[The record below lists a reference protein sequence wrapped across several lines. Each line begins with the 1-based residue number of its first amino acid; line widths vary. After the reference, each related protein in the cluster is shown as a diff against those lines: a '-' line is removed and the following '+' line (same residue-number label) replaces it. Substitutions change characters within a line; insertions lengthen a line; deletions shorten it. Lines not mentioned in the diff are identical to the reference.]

1 MPYIITL
8 LGAMRSMNKNEFLAA
23 LRAGLDGLPQGDID
37 NSVEYYS
44 EMIDDRMEDGLT
56 EQEAVAAVGELD
68 AILQQILGDASLTQ
82 LVRVRAKRARALT
95 AWEIILLILGSPI
108 WLPLGLAAVAVA
120 LSLYIVAW
128 AIIVSLYAVD
138 LSLAAAWLGCWI
150 NIFICIAAANPTA
163 AVFSFGIGLAC
174 AGLAVLSFFGFN
186 QITKGLVTLSKK
198 LMHKI
203 KVSFIKKEAKA

>member
-1 MPYIITL
+1 
-8 LGAMRSMNKNEFLAA
+8 MRSMNKNEFLAA

-37 NSVEYYS
+37 NYGEYYA
-44 EMIDDRMEDGLT
+44 EMIDDRVEDGLT
-56 EQEAVAAVGELD
+56 EQEAVADIGELD

-108 WLPLGLAAVAVA
+108 WLPLGITAIAVAIM
-120 LSLYIVAW
+120 LYIVAW
-128 AIIVSLYAVD
+128 VLIVSLYAVD
-138 LSLAAAWLGCWI
+138 LSLAAVWLCLWV
-150 NIFICIAAANPTA
+150 NIFICIAAANSGA

-186 QITKGLVTLSKK
+186 QITKSLVALSKK

-203 KVSFIKKEAKA
+203 KVSFILKSD

>member
-1 MPYIITL
+1 
-8 LGAMRSMNKNEFLAA
+8 MNKNEFLAA

-37 NSVEYYS
+37 NYGEYYA
-44 EMIDDRMEDGLT
+44 EMIDDRVEDGLT
-56 EQEAVAAVGELD
+56 EQEAVAAIGELD

-108 WLPLGLAAVAVA
+108 WLPLGITAIAVAIM
-120 LSLYIVAW
+120 LYIVTW
-128 AIIVSLYAVD
+128 ALIVSLYAVD
-138 LSLAAAWLGCWI
+138 LSLAAAWLCLWV
-150 NIFICIAAANPTA
+150 NIFICIAAANSSA
-163 AVFSFGIGLAC
+163 AVFSLGIGLAC

-186 QITKGLVTLSKK
+186 QITKSLVALSKK

-203 KVSFIKKEAKA
+203 KVSFILKSD

>member
-1 MPYIITL
+1 
-8 LGAMRSMNKNEFLAA
+8 MNKNEFLAA

-37 NSVEYYS
+37 NYGEYYA
-44 EMIDDRMEDGLT
+44 EMIDDRVEDGLT
-56 EQEAVAAVGELD
+56 EQEAVADIGELD

-108 WLPLGLAAVAVA
+108 WLPLGITAIAVAIM
-120 LSLYIVAW
+120 LYIVAW
-128 AIIVSLYAVD
+128 ALIVSLYAVD
-138 LSLAAAWLGCWI
+138 LSLAAAWLCLWV
-150 NIFICIAAANPTA
+150 NIFICIAAANSGA

-186 QITKGLVTLSKK
+186 QITKSLVALSKK

-203 KVSFIKKEAKA
+203 KVSFILKSD

>member
-1 MPYIITL
+1 
-8 LGAMRSMNKNEFLAA
+8 MRSMNKNEFLAA

-44 EMIDDRMEDGLT
+44 EMIDDRVEDGLT

-95 AWEIILLILGSPI
+95 SWEIILLILGSPI
-108 WLPLGLAAVAVA
+108 WLPLAITAVAVA
-120 LSLYIVAW
+120 LMLYVVLW
-128 AIIVSLYAVD
+128 AIILSLYAVD
-138 LSLAAAWLGCWI
+138 LSLAAAWLYFWI
-150 NIFICIAAANPTA
+150 NIFMCIASGNLAA
-163 AVFSFGIGLAC
+163 AVFSFGLGLAC
-174 AGLAVLSFFGFN
+174 AGLAVLAFFGFN
-186 QITKGLVTLSKK
+186 QITRGLVALSKR

-203 KVSFIKKEAKA
+203 KVSFILKSD

>member
-1 MPYIITL
+1 
-8 LGAMRSMNKNEFLAA
+8 MNKNEFLAA

-37 NSVEYYS
+37 NYGEYYA
-44 EMIDDRMEDGLT
+44 EMIDDRVEDGLT
-56 EQEAVAAVGELD
+56 EQEAVADIGELD

-108 WLPLGLAAVAVA
+108 WLPLGITAIAVAII
-120 LSLYIVAW
+120 LYIVAW
-128 AIIVSLYAVD
+128 ALIVSLYAVD
-138 LSLAAAWLGCWI
+138 LSLAAAWLCLWV
-150 NIFICIAAANPTA
+150 NIFICIAAANSGA

-186 QITKGLVTLSKK
+186 QITKSLVALSKK

-203 KVSFIKKEAKA
+203 KVSFILKSD

>member
-1 MPYIITL
+1 
-8 LGAMRSMNKNEFLAA
+8 MRSMNKNEFLAA

-37 NSVEYYS
+37 NYGEYYA
-44 EMIDDRMEDGLT
+44 EMIDDRVEDGLT
-56 EQEAVAAVGELD
+56 EQEAVADIGELD

-108 WLPLGLAAVAVA
+108 WLPLGITAIAVAIM
-120 LSLYIVAW
+120 LYIVAW
-128 AIIVSLYAVD
+128 ALIVSLYAVD
-138 LSLAAAWLGCWI
+138 LSLAAAWLCLWV
-150 NIFICIAAANPTA
+150 NIFICIAAANSGA

-186 QITKGLVTLSKK
+186 QITKSLVALSKK

-203 KVSFIKKEAKA
+203 KVSFILKSD

>member
-1 MPYIITL
+1 
-8 LGAMRSMNKNEFLAA
+8 MNKNEFLAA

-37 NSVEYYS
+37 NYGEYYA
-44 EMIDDRMEDGLT
+44 EMIDDRVEDGLT
-56 EQEAVAAVGELD
+56 EQEAVADIGELD

-108 WLPLGLAAVAVA
+108 WLPLGITAIAVAIM
-120 LSLYIVAW
+120 LYIVAW
-128 AIIVSLYAVD
+128 VLIVSLYAVD
-138 LSLAAAWLGCWI
+138 LSLAAVWLCLWV
-150 NIFICIAAANPTA
+150 NIFICIAAANSGA

-186 QITKGLVTLSKK
+186 QITKSLVALSKK

-203 KVSFIKKEAKA
+203 KVSFILKSD